1 VVTRPA
7 EANRAASKE
16 GIDMT
21 QQSINA
27 LTRRESLSKSW
38 QVHGMLAP
46 LDTESTRV
54 AAPVSASSD
63 RIAILL
69 KVAQPERSGSAPSSA
84 GGPLSE
90 PVKRTKA

>member
-7 EANRAASKE
+7 EALEQQAGKGSK
-16 GIDMT
+16 DPA
-21 QQSINA
+21 INA